1 MLSFLNWEMMISAD
15 KVGGWVKK
23 GQYHDDVILEWS
35 LMNKKNLPE
44 NGNSPL
50 LYVLNEI
57 VLRGMGGSKMPQN
70 TLKDGP

>member
-1 MLSFLNWEMMISAD
+1 M
-15 KVGGWVKK
+15 VKK

-35 LMNKKNLPE
+35 LMNKKILPE